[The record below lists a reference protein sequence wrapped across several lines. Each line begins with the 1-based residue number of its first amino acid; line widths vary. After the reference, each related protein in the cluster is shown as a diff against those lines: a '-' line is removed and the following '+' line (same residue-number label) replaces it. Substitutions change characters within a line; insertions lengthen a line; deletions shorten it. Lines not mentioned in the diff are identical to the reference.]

1 MLEANIIRRSRSP
14 WSFPI
19 VVVKKKDNTNR
30 FCIDFRQLNK
40 IMKTMSYPLPL
51 INDILAQLGKAKYY
65 TSLDLKSGY
74 WQVKMAE
81 TDREKT
87 AFCCHRG
94 LFEFNVM
101 PFGLVNTPSIFSQLI
116 AIALQGLEK
125 FTVAYLDDILIYS
138 ETLEDH
144 LSHIKQ
150 VFEKLRQHDLKL
162 KLKKCSFLKE
172 ETKYL
177 RVCHYA

>member
-1 MLEANIIRRSRSP
+1 M
-14 WSFPI
+14 
-19 VVVKKKDNTNR
+19 T
-30 FCIDFRQLNK
+30 
-40 IMKTMSYPLPL
+40 
-51 INDILAQLGKAKYY
+51 
-65 TSLDLKSGY
+65 
-74 WQVKMAE
+74 E

-101 PFGLVNTPSIFSQLI
+101 PFGLVNAPSIFSQLI
-116 AIALQGLEK
+116 AIAFQGLEK

-138 ETLEDH
+138 ETLEVL

-177 RVCHYA
+177 GFVITCAGVRPDPGKVKAIKTLPAPKTVKEVRSMIGMYSYYRRFLPNFSKIT